1 MYGVLIVFYN
11 RFLDLCRTRGITP
24 SRAADEIGINRSSVT
39 SWKNNGYT
47 PQGDNLNK
55 VARYFD
61 VSTDYLLGK
70 TDNKKAP
77 ATEGER
83 EIGYDDFTYAFFD
96 ESKELTDENK
106 QKLLEMARFFK
117 QQQDKEKNE

>member
-1 MYGVLIVFYN
+1 MSNLYN
-11 RFLDLCRTRGITP
+11 RIEELCKK
-24 SRAADEIGINRSSVT
+24 AGINVT
-39 SWKNNGYT
+39 TMCREAEVSRG
-47 PQGDNLNK
+47 NLSDLKMGRQTGLSAVNADK
-55 VARYFD
+55 IASYFG
-61 VSTDYLLGK
+61 VTVGYLLG

-117 QQQDKEKNE
+117 QQQDKEKND

>member
-1 MYGVLIVFYN
+1 MGTLYDAISE
-11 RFLDLCRTRGITP
+11 LCSTANV
-24 SRAADEIGINRSSVT
+24 SVYKMCKDIGIRNSVITDLKMNRKKS
-39 SWKNNGYT
+39 
-47 PQGDNLNK
+47 LNFETAAK
-55 VARYFD
+55 IAGYFD

-117 QQQDKEKNE
+117 QQQDKEKND